1 MKKFLINRNKPD
13 LIQTTKSID
22 NKNIKLNLTNKEN
35 SKRLSKTNNHFINLK
50 KALIGKKLEDSNM
63 TKRQSNRNLKQKSI
77 DYTFQNYIMNNTI
90 NKRSIGLP
98 NQNINIVKFPKKK
111 NNIKK
116 KLSNDHYINKNKKGN
131 NIKQTKNSTK
141 DNLSKKG
148 GTNENLSKSNDRTYE
163 DENLRSNKKMVTT
176 IVKIEDLTKI
186 PKRING
192 TRNRYADY
200 DYNEAKKAAVTCRR
214 IEYSYNLRGVIKS
227 EICLDEIIMI
237 QRWWR
242 DILRKRKEE
251 ILEELAIFE
260 KIKKNDIQKYI
271 SFLNKI
277 SYIYIMHLFKQFM
290 DILKIRY
297 GKLYNKNLLRRNAIK
312 IQRAFRRFL
321 SRRKTEKMNKLEKLL
336 NKYKYKKKKEKLFQ
350 EIKNNQKIFN
360 KLRFLQNFVKYYLL
374 RKQEKYFLKLAHE
387 IHPFLYYYYKYR
399 IQKNKNNIYEYKKK
413 TEKFVNYLEKWKKL
427 LKQKR
432 MIKCITF
439 LEYIKF
445 IIIKKF
451 FIFFILR
458 LVERINSMITYF
470 LLQPLM
476 KKILRN
482 YYLVKIRKAFYIWK
496 NNDIIMQKK
505 NKLALNL
512 ITKIIKIYSIDCLK
526 KKLLINK

>member
-13 LIQTTKSID
+13 LIQATKSID
-22 NKNIKLNLTNKEN
+22 NKSIKLNVTNKEN

-77 DYTFQNYIMNNTI
+77 DYTFQNNIMNNTI
-90 NKRSIGLP
+90 NKSSIGLP

-111 NNIKK
+111 INIKK
-116 KLSNDHYINKNKKGN
+116 KLSNDHYINKNKKG
-131 NIKQTKNSTK
+131 ISKTQSINSTK

-260 KIKKNDIQKYI
+260 KIKK
-271 SFLNKI
+271 
-277 SYIYIMHLFKQFM
+277 
-290 DILKIRY
+290 
-297 GKLYNKNLLRRNAIK
+297 
-312 IQRAFRRFL
+312 
-321 SRRKTEKMNKLEKLL
+321 
-336 NKYKYKKKKEKLFQ
+336 
-350 EIKNNQKIFN
+350 
-360 KLRFLQNFVKYYLL
+360 V
-374 RKQEKYFLKLAHE
+374 
-387 IHPFLYYYYKYR
+387 
-399 IQKNKNNIYEYKKK
+399 
-413 TEKFVNYLEKWKKL
+413 
-427 LKQKR
+427 
-432 MIKCITF
+432 
-439 LEYIKF
+439 
-445 IIIKKF
+445 
-451 FIFFILR
+451 
-458 LVERINSMITYF
+458 
-470 LLQPLM
+470 
-476 KKILRN
+476 
-482 YYLVKIRKAFYIWK
+482 LVK
-496 NNDIIMQKK
+496 
-505 NKLALNL
+505 LNQ
-512 ITKIIKIYSIDCLK
+512 
-526 KKLLINK
+526 

>member
-63 TKRQSNRNLKQKSI
+63 AKRQSNRNLKQKSI
-77 DYTFQNYIMNNTI
+77 DFTFQKNIMNNTI
-90 NKRSIGLP
+90 NKSSIGLP

-116 KLSNDHYINKNKKGN
+116 KLSNDHYINKNKKG
-131 NIKQTKNSTK
+131 ISKTQSINSTK

-242 DILRKRKEE
+242 DILKRRNEE
-251 ILEELAIFE
+251 ILKDLKIIE
-260 KIKKNDIQKYI
+260 KININNIQRYI
-271 SFLNKI
+271 LFLNKI
-277 SYIYIMHLFKQFM
+277 NYVYVLHLLNGFFNKFR
-290 DILKIRY
+290 IRY
-297 GKLYNKNLLRRNAIK
+297 GKLYYKNFFNRYAIK
-312 IQRAFRRFL
+312 IQRAFREFI
-321 SRRKTEKMNKLEKLL
+321 SKRKSEGENKLKILL
-336 NKYKYKKKKEKLFQ
+336 DKFIYKNKKEKFFE
-350 EIKNNQKIFN
+350 EIKKIHKIIN
-360 KLRFLQNFVKYYLL
+360 RIKFLQNFVKFYLL
-374 RKQEKYFLKLAHE
+374 RKKEKYLLKCAHE
-387 IHPFLYYYYKYR
+387 IHPFMYFILKYR
-399 IQKNKNNIYEYKKK
+399 LPKNKQNIRKYKRK
-413 TEKFVNYLEKWKKL
+413 TKRFLIFVEKWKKL
-427 LKQKR
+427 VRYKR
-432 MIKCITF
+432 MIKYMTF
-439 LEYIKF
+439 VENIKF
-445 IIIKKF
+445 IIKKKF

-458 LVERINSMITYF
+458 LVERINAMITYF

-476 KKILRN
+476 KNILRN
-482 YYLVKIRKAFYIWK
+482 YYHTKIRNAFLIWKKNDKLVKKR
-496 NNDIIMQKK
+496 NN
-505 NKLALNL
+505 LAMNL
-512 ITKIIKIYSIDCLK
+512 IKKTIKIYTINSLIKELNK
-526 KKLLINK
+526 KG